1 MIEVKIPQEI
11 TQYDAKIVGP
21 FSARQAIFGGCAV
34 GIGYLVYNQF
44 HTMLS
49 REQLVAIIFFVSV
62 PFGLLGW
69 ARPYGMRFEKFFFGV
84 LLHSMLHSS
93 MRYFRSDDVT
103 ALILNQPSHA
113 GQEAA
118 HIPGRKKTGTQK
130 QVKKANSNDCKKI
143 RKKYRKQTFP

>member
-21 FSARQAIFGGCAV
+21 FSGRQAVFGGCAV

-44 HTMLS
+44 HTLLT
-49 REQLVAIIFFVSV
+49 REQLVAIIFFLAV

-93 MRYFRSDDVT
+93 RRYFRSEDT
-103 ALILNQPSHA
+103 FALIS
-113 GQEAA
+113 GQLSPDRKENGQAA
-118 HIPGRKKTGTQK
+118 DRKKTRKESGTSDW
-130 QVKKANSNDCKKI
+130 KKAH
-143 RKKYRKQTFP
+143 KKYRKKTYP